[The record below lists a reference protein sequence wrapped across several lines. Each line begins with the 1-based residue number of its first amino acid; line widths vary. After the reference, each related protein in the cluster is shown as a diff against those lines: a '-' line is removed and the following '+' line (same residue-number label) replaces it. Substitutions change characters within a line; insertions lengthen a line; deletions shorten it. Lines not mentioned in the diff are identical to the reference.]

1 MESSERLSKALE
13 KLKNRYPM
21 LLFHAN
27 QTCQVGKPFLHAWKP
42 MDAKSK
48 TQGMSL
54 LPTFHS
60 IVEESE
66 VLTDMLSI
74 KLYSY
79 HGKTLA
85 TNHVS
90 LESLEDVKIPV
101 LEDLATDS
109 LHICQVCS
117 ISHISCFPLK
127 LCTFSISLKLPHSGA
142 RFLSCYFL
150 RI

>member
-117 ISHISCFPLK
+117 ISHISSLK
-127 LCTFSISLKLPHSGA
+127 LCTFSVSIKLPH
-142 RFLSCYFL
+142 
-150 RI
+150 